1 MMNKYILLPFFL
13 FLSTTFI
20 ELNAQCSAV
29 APVPNDACYQQVI
42 TNDPFCCNN
51 TWDGFCQNAYDDCSG
66 EPPPPPP
73 PPPEGTG
80 CNVQASVCEPGQTQ
94 PFAFFPSFGGAGAG
108 NDFAAGT
115 CATGQGGNHDYGYI
129 VLNITQGGP
138 LNLFVNGSSTTGFID
153 VIVFD
158 VTGQNPCDAVMD
170 ASNEIGCN
178 FAFNSSGCVQF
189 GTEFTCPSDV
199 PAPNVQVGDQI
210 MVIVQDWSTQSTSF
224 TLELAPTG
232 AQAGGFDATIDPVN
246 NLEVTDPP
254 AQITAVNNG
263 GSWSASCG
271 PCIDEN
277 TGEFDPSI
285 AGDGEHEIYYSIGV
299 PPCDDQDTTIIIVG
313 VPCDLDFDVTTIN
326 TSCIGESDGEAFLE
340 IIEGVPPFTFEWN
353 DVANTSDSVVAG
365 LPAGS
370 YQVTVTDDSACVV
383 TQVLVIDDPEPFV
396 IELSSDNALCFED
409 SSGSTSVVNAT
420 GGTPSYSYEWNDA
433 DNQTGGNAINL
444 LAGIYEVT
452 LTDDNGC
459 SATDSIEVFE
469 PTSLELELGAEDTEC
484 SGGVGNGSAFITSL
498 SGGVGPYTYQW
509 NDSNNQQ
516 SDTASNLNTGEYVLT
531 VTDANGCQ
539 IADSIT
545 IFSPDGVF
553 FTLDADSALC
563 TGSATGTAFI
573 DSISGGTPPY
583 TYQWNDP
590 NNQTTP
596 TATNLVSGTY
606 TLTVT
611 DANDCPVSFN
621 VFVPEPSL
629 LTLVLTGEDV
639 SCFSGIDGAIV
650 TTVSGGSPSY
660 TFLWSNNEITQDING
675 LEASTYSLTVTDA
688 NNCSVTDSIVVGEP
702 NTVVVEFTNQNV
714 SCFGGDDA
722 TSTVNIISGGTT
734 PFTYQWNDSQTQAT
748 QTATGL
754 EEGNYIV
761 EITDNNGCIFI
772 DSTSIIQPTLL
783 ELELDSIQISCFG
796 FSDGSAIANPSG
808 GTQPYLYN
816 WNNNATTSS
825 TTQLSIGEYSVI
837 VTDDNG
843 CQVIDSIEVTQPE
856 ALFFSLDFDSVLC
869 FGNATGSAFVDSISG
884 GVAPYAYSWNDANNQ
899 STAIATS
906 LFSGNYTLEVTD
918 ANNCTLSNSIEVLE
932 YSEIEINETVID
944 ASCFDGDDGSIS
956 INVSGG
962 LAPYSYNWSNAETSQ
977 DINSL
982 EAGTFTITVTDANNC
997 TQTKNIEV
1005 QQPNNV
1011 VIAFDNQNVSC
1022 FEGNDG
1028 IAIASVESGGTAP
1041 FTYQWNDSQ
1050 NQNTSTATGL
1060 ESGNY
1065 SVVVTDDNGCT
1076 YSSTTNISEPT
1087 LLTLEI
1093 TSTPISCEGFDDAT
1107 ITVTADGG
1115 TPPYTYEWSN
1125 GANTSNIENIGPG
1138 DYSVKVIDNNG
1149 CEENVIVTIDD
1160 PLPISV
1166 SVETD
1171 SATCWGYDDGVIV
1184 VYASGGSNSA
1194 EGFLY
1199 SIDGGNNFQTS
1210 NIFNGL
1216 GSGIFPNIIVEDLGS
1231 SQNCVSTPVS
1241 VTVYHPNP
1249 LFATVMPEDT
1259 LLELDAPATLM
1270 LNVDAALGYTI
1281 DDITAVSWSP
1291 SDGLS
1296 CTDCLTPTVLIYEN
1310 YITYEAQIT
1319 YSSGVG
1325 VSQCFTDAS
1334 AIVRVDNN
1342 LRFFIPDAF
1351 TPNGDGVN
1359 DDFRV
1364 YGEGFKTVN
1373 LLVFNRWGEK
1383 LFESFNQFQGWDATY
1398 KGELV
1403 DPGVYT
1409 YFFEGEYL
1417 DGKTA
1422 SKKGSVTVLR

>member
-1 MMNKYILLPFFL
+1 MKKYILLFIVFCSGAL
-13 FLSTTFI
+13 LI
-20 ELNAQCSAV
+20 ELNAQCAAV

-42 TNDPFCCNN
+42 TNDPFCCNSS
-51 TWDGFCQNAYDDCSG
+51 WDGLCQSAYDNCSG

-94 PFAFFPSFGGAGAG
+94 PFAFFPSSGGAGAG

-178 FAFNSSGCVQF
+178 FASNSSGCVQF

-353 DVANTSDSVVAG
+353 DAANTIDSVVTG

-396 IELSSDNALCFED
+396 IELSSDDALCFED
-409 SSGSTSVVNAT
+409 SSGSASVVNAT
-420 GGTPSYSYEWNDA
+420 GGTPPYSYEWNDP
-433 DNQTGGNAINL
+433 DNQTGENAINL

-459 SATDSIEVFE
+459 NAIDSIEVFE
-469 PTSLELELGAEDTEC
+469 PSSLELELGAEDTEC
-484 SGGVGNGSAFITSL
+484 SGGVGNGSAFVTNL
-498 SGGVGPYTYQW
+498 SGGVGTYTYQW

-516 SDTASNLNTGEYVLT
+516 TDTASNLNTGEYVLT

-539 IADSIT
+539 ISDSIT

-553 FTLDADSALC
+553 FTLDADSVLC
-563 TGSATGTAFI
+563 FGEANGSAFI

-596 TATNLVSGTY
+596 TATNLTSGTY

-611 DANDCPVSFN
+611 DDNDCPVSFD
-621 VFVPEPSL
+621 VFVPEPPL
-629 LTLVLTGEDV
+629 LTLALTGEDA
-639 SCFSGIDGAIV
+639 SCFSGNDGAIV
-650 TTVSGGSPSY
+650 SEVNGGTPSY
-660 TFLWSNNEITQDING
+660 TYAWSNGEITENLSG
-675 LEASTYSLTVTDA
+675 LEAGTYTLTLTDL
-688 NNCSVTDSIVVGEP
+688 NNCSVTESIEIDEP
-702 NTVVVEFTNQNV
+702 DNATINFTNENV
-714 SCFGGDDA
+714 SCFEGSDA
-722 TSTVNIISGGTT
+722 TSTVNVVSGGTP
-734 PFTYQWNDSQTQAT
+734 PFTYLWDDNQAQTT
-748 QTATGL
+748 QTASDLPAGS
-754 EEGNYIV
+754 YSV
-761 EITDNNGCIFI
+761 FITD
-772 DSTSIIQPTLL
+772 
-783 ELELDSIQISCFG
+783 
-796 FSDGSAIANPSG
+796 A
-808 GTQPYLYN
+808 
-816 WNNNATTSS
+816 
-825 TTQLSIGEYSVI
+825 
-837 VTDDNG
+837 
-843 CQVIDSIEVTQPE
+843 
-856 ALFFSLDFDSVLC
+856 
-869 FGNATGSAFVDSISG
+869 
-884 GVAPYAYSWNDANNQ
+884 
-899 STAIATS
+899 
-906 LFSGNYTLEVTD
+906 
-918 ANNCTLSNSIEVLE
+918 
-932 YSEIEINETVID
+932 
-944 ASCFDGDDGSIS
+944 
-956 INVSGG
+956 
-962 LAPYSYNWSNAETSQ
+962 
-977 DINSL
+977 
-982 EAGTFTITVTDANNC
+982 
-997 TQTKNIEV
+997 
-1005 QQPNNV
+1005 
-1011 VIAFDNQNVSC
+1011 
-1022 FEGNDG
+1022 
-1028 IAIASVESGGTAP
+1028 
-1041 FTYQWNDSQ
+1041 
-1050 NQNTSTATGL
+1050 
-1060 ESGNY
+1060 
-1065 SVVVTDDNGCT
+1065 NGCT
-1076 YSSTTNISEPT
+1076 YSATTTINEPT
-1087 LLTLEI
+1087 LLTIDLSSTLI
-1093 TSTPISCEGFDDAT
+1093 TCSGLSDASAS
-1107 ITVTADGG
+1107 VVADGG

-1125 GANTSNIENIGPG
+1125 GANTSNIDNIGPG
-1138 DYSVKVIDNNG
+1138 DYSVTVMDNNG
-1149 CEENVIVTIDD
+1149 CEENGSVTIDD
-1160 PLPISV
+1160 PLPITV

-1171 SATCWGYDDGVIV
+1171 SATCWGYEDGAIV
-1184 VYASGGSNSA
+1184 VSASGGSNSA

-1216 GSGIFPNIIVEDLGS
+1216 GSGIFPNIIVQDLGS
-1231 SQNCVSTPVS
+1231 SENCVSSPIS
-1241 VTVYHPNP
+1241 ATVNHPNP
-1249 LFATVMPEDT
+1249 MFVTVEPEDT
-1259 LLELDAPATLM
+1259 LLELDEPLTLT
-1270 LNVDAALGYTI
+1270 LNVDESLGYTL
-1281 DDITAVSWSP
+1281 DDITSVSWSP
-1291 SDGLS
+1291 SEGLS
-1296 CTDCLTPTVLIYEN
+1296 CTDCLTPTVLTYEN
-1310 YITYEAQIT
+1310 FITYEVDIT

-1325 VSQCFTDAS
+1325 ISQCFTDAS
-1334 AIVRVDNN
+1334 SVVQVDNN

-1351 TPNGDGVN
+1351 TPNGDGIN

-1364 YGEGFKTVN
+1364 YGEGFRNVS
-1373 LLVFNRWGEK
+1373 LLIFNRWGEK
-1383 LFESFNQFQGWDATY
+1383 LFESFNQFEGWDATY

-1417 DGKTA
+1417 DGKEV
-1422 SKKGSVTVLR
+1422 SQKGSVTVLR